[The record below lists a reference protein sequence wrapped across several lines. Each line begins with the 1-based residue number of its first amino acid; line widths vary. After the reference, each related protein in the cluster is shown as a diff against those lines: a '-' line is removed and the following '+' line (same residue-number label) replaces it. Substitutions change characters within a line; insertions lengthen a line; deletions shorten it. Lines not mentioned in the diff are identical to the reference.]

1 VRHGRHVPDHGDF
14 QANGLQRPD
23 GRLAARPR
31 ALHPH
36 FHFLHAVRH
45 GLARGVLG
53 HLLGRVCGALARAL
67 EPDAPGAGP
76 PERVPMHV
84 GDGHQ
89 RIYNAIPI
97 PLSRAGIDV
106 RGRSRRLKINYRT
119 SEQIRRWAHGLLSGV
134 SVDDLDGGS
143 ADTTGD
149 RSVFR
154 GPDPQVRTSDDLETL
169 ASYAVTW
176 VQHLINDLK
185 LGSHEICVTPNAGFV
200 RTALESAGIK
210 TLELKPRQADPGQS
224 EPGVRFGSMQRI
236 KGLEF
241 RAVVM
246 VLDDK
251 PIENGDVRQ
260 RFERYVA
267 ATRAREQLMVLVQ
280 NVGEK

>member
-1 VRHGRHVPDHGDF
+1 MHQARLVVERGGFPVYRHVLVDELQDF
-14 QANGLQRPD
+14 GLEAL
-23 GRLAARPR
+23 RLIAAISN
-31 ALHPH
+31 
-36 FHFLHAVRH
+36 V
-45 GLARGVLG
+45 V
-53 HLLGRVCGALARAL
+53 
-67 EPDAPGAGP
+67 AGNTNP
-76 PERVPMHV
+76 LCMV

-89 RIYNAIPI
+89 RIYNTIPI

-119 SEQIRRWAHGLLSGV
+119 SEQIRQWAHGLLSGV
-134 SVDDLDGGS
+134 AIDDLDGGI

-154 GPDPQVRTSDDLETL
+154 GPNPQVQSSNNQETL
-169 ASYAVTW
+169 ANYAVTW

-185 LGSHEICVTPNAGFV
+185 LGSHEICVTPNTGFL

-241 RAVVM
+241 RAIIM
-246 VLDDK
+246 ALDDK
-251 PIENGDVRQ
+251 PLDNGDVRQ

-267 ATRAREQLMVLVQ
+267 ATRAREHLMVLVQ
-280 NVGEK
+280 K